1 MGVIGIC
8 RDKLLKTKGIYFL
21 LFLWQFL
28 LLLKL
33 FACRICNRGLR
44 FFLTLGRRTLQKKH
58 ISVECGV
65 DKLKRQLGSE
75 KDFILFLEIQGEKLG
90 ASVPDSS
97 EETAIRRLLCW
108 MGWEQ
113 TNINTGLDTKT
124 NLYTFLS
131 GMRDI
136 RLSVYLF
143 QMIQKQHTWLHLI
156 QNF

>member
-1 MGVIGIC
+1 MLVE
-8 RDKLLKTKGIYFL
+8 
-21 LFLWQFL
+21 
-28 LLLKL
+28 
-33 FACRICNRGLR
+33 FAIEVSV
-44 FFLTLGRRTLQKKH
+44 FFNFGEKDTAEEAHTE
-58 ISVECGV
+58 ECGV
-65 DKLKRQLGSE
+65 DKLKRQLGLE

-90 ASVPDSS
+90 ASVSDSS

-113 TNINTGLDTKT
+113 ISINTGLDTKT

-143 QMIQKQHTWLHLI
+143 QMIQKQHT
-156 QNF
+156 